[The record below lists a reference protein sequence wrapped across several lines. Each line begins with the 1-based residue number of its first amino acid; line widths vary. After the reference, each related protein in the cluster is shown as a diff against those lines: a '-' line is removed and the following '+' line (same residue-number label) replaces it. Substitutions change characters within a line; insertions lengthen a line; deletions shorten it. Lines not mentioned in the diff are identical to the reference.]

1 MEITHDMLERAARQV
16 VEITAGLAVRGAT
29 RHTRGDDASAELVG
43 TLCFLGTF
51 GGTLVVQCTWQRAT
65 AIAAAML
72 ASSEA
77 PADDTIRDAM
87 GEVVNQIGGVI
98 KRAVAAGANEMLLS
112 PPVVVSGS
120 PLTHR
125 VRSSATPI
133 CVDLDLDG
141 GPLGIRLWPET
152 RTFR

>member
-1 MEITHDMLERAARQV
+1 MQMEITHDMLERAAR
-16 VEITAGLAVRGAT
+16 LA
-29 RHTRGDDASAELVG
+29 ASE
-43 TLCFLGTF
+43 T
-51 GGTLVVQCTWQRAT
+51 
-65 AIAAAML
+65 
-72 ASSEA
+72 

-98 KRAVAAGANEMLLS
+98 KRAVAAGVSEMLLS

-141 GPLGIRLWPET
+141 GSLGIRLWPET